1 MASYIAVIRK
11 TEGTD
16 YWVDIPDI
24 PGCVSRGETPEAAR
38 ASFREALDLHLQDRK
53 TLLPPPRT
61 RLTADDL
68 QDSVETFTVE
78 L

>member
-11 TEGTD
+11 AEGTD

-24 PGCVSRGETPEAAR
+24 PGCVSRGQTPEAAR
-38 ASFREALDLHLQDRK
+38 ANFREALALHLKDRQ
-53 TLLPPPRT
+53 TLPPPRAQ
-61 RLTADDL
+61 LAAEEL
-68 QDSVETFTVE
+68 EDSIETFTIE